1 MNPFGLSKSLIQAAR
16 DVHAEGMSPDKNVP
30 KVPVKGN
37 SPDVNLRKREKE
49 IAASQK
55 ANVQKEEAVAE
66 ALKGGQKKLDKNHNG
81 KLDSQDFKMLRKEE
95 TVPFEGPY
103 EKKGEA
109 KTKNVAK
116 NAARKALKKV
126 KSSMDKVK
134 TGGAVREEVEL
145 DEETINQIEEELY
158 NEIMSEGMNYHSAL
172 NKTHQAITAAKKH
185 IQRGS
190 SATPAQ
196 RARAHVQHSFLQR
209 HAEYLRKKIASSS
222 KNSSYKPTPG
232 KYKKSMREEVEQ
244 VDEVS
249 KATLG
254 SYIKKASVDAIKQG
268 KIAHLKKHSLAI
280 SRKPEKHDD
289 QKAKEI
295 EKINKKAQNRLTGI
309 SKATDR
315 LTKEEV
321 EQVDEVSKATLG
333 SYVKKASVDVKKHG
347 FDSAVIKYAGGKQGS
362 SKHREKMSKEFNKV
376 NHKATNR
383 LNGISK
389 ATDRLT
395 KEEVQFSPEELER
408 IEAIVG
414 TNK

>member
-1 MNPFGLSKSLIQAAR
+1 MNPFGLSKSLIQAAQ
-16 DVHAEGMSPDKNVP
+16 DVHAEGTSPDKNVP

-49 IAASQK
+49 ISGSHRANVK

-134 TGGAVREEVEL
+134 TGSSVREEVEQI
-145 DEETINQIEEELY
+145 DEISL
-158 NEIMSEGMNYHSAL
+158 
-172 NKTHQAITAAKKH
+172 K
-185 IQRGS
+185 
-190 SATPAQ
+190 
-196 RARAHVQHSFLQR
+196 
-209 HAEYLRKKIASSS
+209 KKIHAYAATQHPDADYNYGD
-222 KNSSYKPTPG
+222 KVHDQG
-232 KYKKSMREEVEQ
+232 DRI
-244 VDEVS
+244 
-249 KATLG
+249 KA
-254 SYIKKASVDAIKQG
+254 AI
-268 KIAHLKKHSLAI
+268 
-280 SRKPEKHDD
+280 
-289 QKAKEI
+289 
-295 EKINKKAQNRLTGI
+295 
-309 SKATDR
+309 
-315 LTKEEV
+315 
-321 EQVDEVSKATLG
+321 
-333 SYVKKASVDVKKHG
+333 VKKHG
-347 FDSAVIKYAGGKQGS
+347 AEAGKHADAHAHSDAYGRSEPGKTARDYFKRDKLKDARPSSDMRKTSAGKIHKQDVASKKAEIKS
-362 SKHREKMSKEFNKV
+362 RM
-376 NHKATNR
+376 
-383 LNGISK
+383 
-389 ATDRLT
+389 